1 MVLSQQDRTTTFK
14 DDLIRMNKT
23 NMEYRKSKRFD
34 KPISRIGF
42 GAWQLGNNQDFSG
55 MSEKEGIKLVKKA
68 VDAGITF
75 FDTAPNYAG
84 GKSEKILG
92 KALEGLESD
101 IFINTKTGHHPNG
114 NIDFSIDS
122 ITKSIYR
129 SIDALNRDKL
139 DSVILHNP
147 VQEVLKGETE
157 HYSRLISLKKEG
169 VIGGYGVSIDTP
181 EELKWVLDSSDVDVI
196 EIMFNII
203 HQSPKVWF
211 DEVRKRG
218 ILLIVK
224 IPFDSGWL
232 TGKYDRNSKF
242 EGIRS
247 RWTSEDIELRAEL
260 IEEIKDIVGTDD
272 LVPLALSFILSFDA
286 VTTVIPGIRN
296 KRQLQSNVDS
306 LNHPL
311 NNEMKKKLE
320 DYYQS
325 RLSGL
330 EIPW

>member
-1 MVLSQQDRTTTFK
+1 MT
-14 DDLIRMNKT
+14 
-23 NMEYRKSKRFD
+23 MEYRSSKRFE
-34 KPISRIGF
+34 KKISRIGF
-42 GAWQLGNNQDFSG
+42 GAWQLGNDQDFSG
-55 MSEKEGIKLVKKA
+55 MSEKEGIELVKKA
-68 VDAGITF
+68 VNEGITF

-157 HYSRLISLKKEG
+157 HYSRLISLKQEG

-181 EELKWVLDSSDVDVI
+181 DELRWVLDSSDVDVI

-211 DEVRKRG
+211 EEVEKRD

-232 TGKYDRNSKF
+232 TGKYDRNTKF
-242 EGIRS
+242 EGIRA
-247 RWTSEDIELRAEL
+247 RWTPEDIQLRAKL
-260 IEEIKDIVGTDD
+260 VDEIKDIVGEDD
-272 LVPLALSFILSFDA
+272 LVPVALSYVLSFDA
-286 VTTVIPGIRN
+286 VTTVIPGIRTEDHLKSN
-296 KRQLQSNVDS
+296 IEALDYTLTEQLKMDLEQLYESEISSYNV
-306 LNHPL
+306 
-311 NNEMKKKLE
+311 
-320 DYYQS
+320 
-325 RLSGL
+325 
-330 EIPW
+330 PW

>member
-1 MVLSQQDRTTTFK
+1 M
-14 DDLIRMNKT
+14 I
-23 NMEYRKSKRFD
+23 MEYRDSKRFD
-34 KPISRIGF
+34 KKISRISF
-42 GAWQLGNNQDFSG
+42 GAWQLGNDQDFSG
-55 MSEKEGIKLVKKA
+55 MSEKEGIELVKKA
-68 VDAGITF
+68 VDEGITF

-92 KALEGLESD
+92 KALKGLESD

-114 NIDFSIDS
+114 NIDFTINS

-157 HYSRLISLKKEG
+157 HYSRLISLKQKG

-181 EELKWVLDSSDVDVI
+181 DELRWVLDSSDVDVI

-211 DEVRKRG
+211 EEVEKRD

-232 TGKYDRNSKF
+232 TGKYDRNTKF
-242 EGIRS
+242 KGIRA
-247 RWTSEDIELRAEL
+247 RWTSEDIELRAGL
-260 IEEIKDIVGTDD
+260 VDEIKDIVGQGD
-272 LVPLALSFILSFDA
+272 LVPVALSFILSYNA
-286 VTTVIPGIRN
+286 VTTIIPGIRN
-296 KRQLQSNVDS
+296 NKQLQSNLDAMNYNLS
-306 LNHPL
+306 DD
-311 NNEMKKKLE
+311 MKKGLE

-325 RLSGL
+325 RLSDL
-330 EIPW
+330 QIPW

>member
-1 MVLSQQDRTTTFK
+1 MT
-14 DDLIRMNKT
+14 
-23 NMEYRKSKRFD
+23 MEYRHSKRFN
-34 KPISRIGF
+34 KKISRIGF
-42 GAWQLGNNQDFSG
+42 GAWQLGNDQDFSG
-55 MSEKEGIKLVKKA
+55 MSEKEGIELVKKA
-68 VDAGITF
+68 VDEGITF

-92 KALEGLESD
+92 KALKGLDSD
-101 IFINTKTGHHPNG
+101 IFINTKTGHHRDG

-122 ITKSIYR
+122 ITKSIYK
-129 SIDALNRDKL
+129 SIDALKLDKL

-181 EELKWVLDSSDVDVI
+181 DELRWVLDSTDLDVI

-203 HQSPKVWF
+203 HQSPKIWF
-211 DEVRKRG
+211 NEVKNRD

-232 TGKYDRNSKF
+232 TGKYDRNTTF

-247 RWTSEDIELRAEL
+247 RWSDEDIRLRAEL
-260 IEEIKDIVGTDD
+260 VREIKEIVGEDD
-272 LVPLALSFILSFDA
+272 LVPVALSFILSFEA

-296 KRQLQSNVDS
+296 KKQLQSNLDS
-306 LNHPL
+306 LNYHL
-311 NNEMKKKLE
+311 NKEMKDKLE
-320 DYYQS
+320 DYYHS
-325 RLSGL
+325 RLSKL

>member
-1 MVLSQQDRTTTFK
+1 
-14 DDLIRMNKT
+14 
-23 NMEYRKSKRFD
+23 MEYRSSKRFE
-34 KPISRIGF
+34 KKISRIGF
-42 GAWQLGNNQDFSG
+42 GAWQLGNDQDFSG
-55 MSEKEGIKLVKKA
+55 MSEKEGIELVKKA
-68 VDAGITF
+68 VDEGITF

-114 NIDFSIDS
+114 NIDFSVDS

-181 EELKWVLDSSDVDVI
+181 DELRWVLDSSDVDVI

-211 DEVRKRG
+211 EEVEKRD

-232 TGKYDRNSKF
+232 TGKYDRNTKF
-242 EGIRS
+242 EGIRA
-247 RWTSEDIELRAEL
+247 RWTPEDIELRAKL
-260 IEEIKDIVGTDD
+260 VDEIKDIVGQDD
-272 LVPLALSFILSFDA
+272 LVPVALSFILSFDA

-296 KRQLQSNVDS
+296 NKQLQSNLDATNYNLS
-306 LNHPL
+306 DDI
-311 NNEMKKKLE
+311 KKSLE

-325 RLSGL
+325 RLSDL
-330 EIPW
+330 QIPW

>member
-1 MVLSQQDRTTTFK
+1 M
-14 DDLIRMNKT
+14 I
-23 NMEYRKSKRFD
+23 MEYRNCKRFE
-34 KPISRIGF
+34 KKISRIGF
-42 GAWQLGNNQDFSG
+42 GAWQLGNDQDFSG
-55 MSEKEGIKLVKKA
+55 MSEKEGIELVKKA
-68 VDAGITF
+68 VDEGITF

-92 KALEGLESD
+92 KALKGLESD

-129 SIDALNRDKL
+129 SIDALNREKL

-157 HYSRLISLKKEG
+157 HFSRMISLKQEG

-181 EELKWVLDSSDVDVI
+181 DELRWVLDSSDVDVI

-211 DEVRKRG
+211 EEVEKRD

-232 TGKYDRNSKF
+232 TGKYDRNTKF
-242 EGIRS
+242 KGIRA
-247 RWTSEDIELRAEL
+247 RWTPEDIELRAEL
-260 IEEIKDIVGTDD
+260 VDEIKDIVGQDD
-272 LVPLALSFILSFDA
+272 LVRVALSFILSFKA
-286 VTTVIPGIRN
+286 VKTVIPGIRN
-296 KRQLQSNVDS
+296 NEQLQSNLDAMNYNLS
-306 LNHPL
+306 DD
-311 NNEMKKKLE
+311 MKKGLE

-325 RLSGL
+325 RLSDL
-330 EIPW
+330 QIPW

>member
-1 MVLSQQDRTTTFK
+1 
-14 DDLIRMNKT
+14 
-23 NMEYRKSKRFD
+23 MEYRSSKRFE
-34 KPISRIGF
+34 KKISRIGF
-42 GAWQLGNNQDFSG
+42 GAWQLGNDQDFSG
-55 MSEKEGIKLVKKA
+55 MSEKEGIELVKKA
-68 VDAGITF
+68 VDEGITF

-157 HYSRLISLKKEG
+157 HYSRLISLKQEG

-181 EELKWVLDSSDVDVI
+181 DELRWVLDSSDVDVI

-211 DEVRKRG
+211 EEVEKRD

-232 TGKYDRNSKF
+232 TGKYDRNTKF
-242 EGIRS
+242 EGIRA
-247 RWTSEDIELRAEL
+247 RWTPEDIQLRAKL
-260 IEEIKDIVGTDD
+260 VDEIKDIVGEDD
-272 LVPLALSFILSFDA
+272 LVPVALSYVLSFDA
-286 VTTVIPGIRN
+286 VTTVIPGIRTEDHLKSN
-296 KRQLQSNVDS
+296 IEALDYTLTEQLKMDLEQLYESEISSYNV
-306 LNHPL
+306 
-311 NNEMKKKLE
+311 
-320 DYYQS
+320 
-325 RLSGL
+325 
-330 EIPW
+330 PW